1 MIMDK
6 LKKFEL
12 MEKIG
17 RELEDLQH
25 SQTAVLQKIGKI
37 EVDNME
43 LNNAK
48 LEDKLGVMHQNAA
61 DILDSIASVL
71 ENFEEVKD
79 TFEGKNNIAG
89 LREQENLDSI
99 K

>member
-1 MIMDK
+1 MDK

-12 MEKIG
+12 MEKIS
-17 RELEDLQH
+17 RELEDLKH
-25 SQTAVLQKIGKI
+25 SQTAVIQKIGKI
-37 EVDNME
+37 EVDNMD

-61 DILDSIASVL
+61 DILDSIAAIL
-71 ENFEEVKD
+71 ENFEDVKD
-79 TFEGKNNIAG
+79 KFEDKNNISG
-89 LREQENLDSI
+89 LREQESIDST

>member
-1 MIMDK
+1 MDK
-6 LKKFEL
+6 LKKFDL

-17 RELEDLQH
+17 RELEDLKN

-43 LNNAK
+43 LNNAR

-71 ENFEEVKD
+71 ENFEEVKN
-79 TFEGKNNIAG
+79 TFEDKNNIAD
-89 LREQENLDSI
+89 LRERENIESI

>member
-1 MIMDK
+1 MDK

-17 RELEDLQH
+17 RELEDLKH
-25 SQTAVLQKIGKI
+25 SQTAVIQKIGKI

-61 DILDSIASVL
+61 DILDSIAAVL
-71 ENFEEVKD
+71 ENFEEVKNK
-79 TFEGKNNIAG
+79 FEDKNNISG
-89 LREQENLDSI
+89 LREQESIDSV

>member
-1 MIMDK
+1 
-6 LKKFEL
+6 
-12 MEKIG
+12 
-17 RELEDLQH
+17 
-25 SQTAVLQKIGKI
+25 
-37 EVDNME
+37 ME